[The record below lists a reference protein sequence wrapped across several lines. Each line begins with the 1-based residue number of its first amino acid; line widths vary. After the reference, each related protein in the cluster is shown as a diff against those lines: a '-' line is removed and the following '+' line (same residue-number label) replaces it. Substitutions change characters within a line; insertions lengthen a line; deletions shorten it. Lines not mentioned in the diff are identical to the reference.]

1 MSSDH
6 VSLWDRCLTII
17 KDNVPEAIYTN
28 WFAPIVPYS
37 FENNVLIIQVPTH
50 FFYEYL
56 ELNFRKI
63 LQLALFRVFGKGI
76 QLKYKIM
83 MVSDPKTEVDIET
96 VTKPV
101 SVEVKK
107 TAPAVQ
113 IPDPFKR
120 HVYEELDSQ
129 LNPNYNFDNYC
140 QSPSNQLART
150 AGMTIADK
158 PGKNAFNPFFLLSL
172 LTLFTISNAAL

>member
-6 VSLWDRCLTII
+6 VSLWDRCLTIN

-83 MVSDPKTEVDIET
+83 MVSDP
-96 VTKPV
+96 
-101 SVEVKK
+101 
-107 TAPAVQ
+107 
-113 IPDPFKR
+113 
-120 HVYEELDSQ
+120 
-129 LNPNYNFDNYC
+129 
-140 QSPSNQLART
+140 
-150 AGMTIADK
+150 
-158 PGKNAFNPFFLLSL
+158 
-172 LTLFTISNAAL
+172 